1 MTKCPVQEPLAY
13 QPEPRTHGRVEVEG
27 TPASLLGCPRGD
39 LGADPRARTASDDR
53 HPPAPTSIVLAEILP
68 PHALII
74 AQQLPYSPSAQV
86 VYPMGLIRVV
96 STIKVILHFISRFT
110 LEISKNDTVLADCIH
125 Q

>member
-1 MTKCPVQEPLAY
+1 MSSAGALAY

-39 LGADPRARTASDDR
+39 LGADPRAARTASDDR

-68 PHALII
+68 PHDLII
-74 AQQLPYSPSAQV
+74 AQPLPYSLSAQV
-86 VYPMGLIRVV
+86 VCPMGLIRVV
-96 STIKVILHFISRFT
+96 STIKAILHVISRFT